1 MVPRVLRLILL
12 GLIPL
17 TVPVIFSSPLR
28 CPAKKISAAKTT
40 LLAEPF
46 WPTEKG
52 TTPGRDSCTCLE
64 DDDSDGPSSESR
76 RLASPGGKLAD
87 TGTRPVLPTMRR
99 RPARGPS
106 GSDGHSLIYQLR
118 KLLI

>member
-1 MVPRVLRLILL
+1 MVPRLLRLILL
-12 GLIPL
+12 GLVPL
-17 TVPVIFSSPLR
+17 AALLGYASPSR
-28 CPAKKISAAKTT
+28 YPAAKVSPAKTT

-46 WPTEKG
+46 LPDDAC
-52 TTPGRDSCTCLE
+52 TTPGRDACACLE